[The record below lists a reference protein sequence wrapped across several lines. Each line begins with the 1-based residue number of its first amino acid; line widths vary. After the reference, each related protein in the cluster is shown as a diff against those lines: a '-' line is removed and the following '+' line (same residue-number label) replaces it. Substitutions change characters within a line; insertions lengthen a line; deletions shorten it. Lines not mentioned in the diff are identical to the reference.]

1 MKQARSESF
10 VIIEPT
16 RSFIGWKYVKPDRP
30 NPDAAHVV
38 ISSFHQETANPSPTH
53 FGNNQEAID
62 VSNPAGVPYLAW
74 LLNEADDVT
83 HCSVIDLRKEGER
96 VWLRQPFQIL
106 GSNQRTGVRV
116 CSERQTSHRNRC
128 RSLEG
133 VKQQPEIYELIYS
146 VGSRW
151 DYGDR
156 RGHAPG

>member
-1 MKQARSESF
+1 MKQARSESLMI
-10 VIIEPT
+10 VEPT
-16 RSFIGWKYVKPDRP
+16 RSFIRWKHVKPDRP

-38 ISSFHQETANPSPTH
+38 ISSFHQEMANPLPAH
-53 FGNNQEAID
+53 FGKDQEAID
-62 VSNPAGVPYLAW
+62 MSNRAGVPYLAR
-74 LLNEADDVT
+74 LLNKTDDVADR
-83 HCSVIDLRKEGER
+83 SFIGLRKEGER

-116 CSERQTSHRNRC
+116 CSEGQTSHRNRC

-133 VKQQPEIYELIYS
+133 VKQQPEIDELIYA

-156 RGHAPG
+156 RAHAPG